1 MHELMGPTI
10 KRSHED
16 RETVGQLKSV
26 VMDHNQRLKPMEYAL
41 YKSDDPTDAF
51 ERLHQKIADMESKRI
66 EDEAK
71 LSHQMQN
78 LKQFVDNFQLQF
90 DKSDNER
97 KEIVSCLC

>member
-1 MHELMGPTI
+1 
-10 KRSHED
+10 
-16 RETVGQLKSV
+16 
-26 VMDHNQRLKPMEYAL
+26 
-41 YKSDDPTDAF
+41 
-51 ERLHQKIADMESKRI
+51 MESKRI